1 MIIPYINL
9 ALQHR
14 HIKQEL
20 LSATEKILMSG
31 QFILG
36 DEVKKFEKSFSE
48 IAQTKYTVGVA
59 NGTDALVLSMKSLG
73 IGNGDE
79 VITSPNSFLASASCI
94 ALVGAKIVFADVR
107 DDFNIAPEKVKKSI
121 TKKTK
126 AIIAVHLTGRP
137 ADMDAL
143 MKICKRKKIHLIED
157 CAQAVGAEYNKKPVG
172 SFGIT
177 GCFSLHPLKNLS
189 ATGDGGVI
197 TTNNKKIYQ
206 WLIKARNHGLKN
218 RDECDFWSMNSRLDN
233 LHAALLNVKL
243 KYLDAWTKRR
253 RKIASVYYERFKNLD
268 MIVPH
273 DRINEKSVYHT
284 FIIQTKYR
292 DELKKFLSDSGIDTK
307 IHYPIPIH
315 FQKAAKHLNYK
326 KGDYPVTEKQ
336 VKTILSLPIYPELTD
351 EQVNYISDKVIEFH
365 KSK

>member
-1 MIIPYINL
+1 MLIPYINL
-9 ALQHR
+9 ALQH
-14 HIKQEL
+14 HNINQKL
-20 LSATEKILMSG
+20 LTAAEKVLKSG

-36 DEVKKFEKSFSE
+36 DEVKKFEENFSK
-48 IAQTKYTVGVA
+48 IAGTKYAVGVD
-59 NGTDALVLSMKSLG
+59 NGTDALILSLKSLG
-73 IGNGDE
+73 IKNGDE

-107 DDFNIAPEKVKKSI
+107 DDFNLDPKSVEKTI

-137 ADMDAL
+137 SDMDAL
-143 MKICKRKKIHLIED
+143 LKICKRKKIYLIED
-157 CAQAVGAEYNKKPVG
+157 CAQAVGAKYNRKQVG
-172 SFGIT
+172 SFGII

-189 ATGDGGVI
+189 AIGDGGVL

-206 WLIKARNHGLKN
+206 WLVKARNHGLKN

-243 KYLDAWTKRR
+243 KYLDAWTERR
-253 RKIASVYYERFKNLD
+253 RKIASMYYERFKKLD

-273 DRINEKSVYHT
+273 DNSNEKSVYHT

-292 DELKKFLSDSGIDTK
+292 DELKKFLSENEIDTK

-315 FQKAAKHLNYK
+315 FQKAAKYLGYK
-326 KGDYPVTEKQ
+326 KGDFPVTEKQ
-336 VKTILSLPIYPELTD
+336 AKTILSLPVYPELTD
-351 EQVNYISDKVIEFH
+351 EQVKYIIDKVIEFYSL
-365 KSK
+365 K